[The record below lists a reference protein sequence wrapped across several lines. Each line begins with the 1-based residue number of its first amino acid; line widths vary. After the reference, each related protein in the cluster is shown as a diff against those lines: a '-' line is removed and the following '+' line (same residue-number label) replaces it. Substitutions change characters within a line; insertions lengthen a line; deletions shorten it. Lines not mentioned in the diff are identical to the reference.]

1 MELIAPIELAHDVF
15 CHNRLSAFG
24 VIGTE
29 QDNKNN
35 GGMKMGHNRLS
46 AFGVI
51 GTQIVGFGDT
61 LEHAMSQSPF
71 GFWGDWNQW
80 N

>member
-1 MELIAPIELAHDVF
+1 MIFTFPLKIKS
-15 CHNRLSAFG
+15 HNRLSAFG
-24 VIGTE
+24 VIGTISTRISFWRP
-29 QDNKNN
+29 
-35 GGMKMGHNRLS
+35 KMGHNRLS